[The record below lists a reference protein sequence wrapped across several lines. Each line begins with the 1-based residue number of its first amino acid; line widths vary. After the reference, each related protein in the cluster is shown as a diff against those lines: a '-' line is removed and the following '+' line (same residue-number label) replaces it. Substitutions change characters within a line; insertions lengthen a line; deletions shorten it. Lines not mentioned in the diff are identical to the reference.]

1 MQRVR
6 RGRVPVAGCEID
18 RHHQRDLR
26 ASASEGYV
34 RICYITAQAASDTDA
49 QQCDSSSKYL
59 HTTLDVVQERVLSQ
73 DIALDNQLPRA
84 LVLGT

>member
-34 RICYITAQAASDTDA
+34 RICCITAQAASDTDA
-49 QQCDSSSKYL
+49 QQYDSSKDL
-59 HTTLDVVQERVLSQ
+59 HATLDVVQERVLSQ
-73 DIALDNQLPRA
+73 DVALDDQLPRA